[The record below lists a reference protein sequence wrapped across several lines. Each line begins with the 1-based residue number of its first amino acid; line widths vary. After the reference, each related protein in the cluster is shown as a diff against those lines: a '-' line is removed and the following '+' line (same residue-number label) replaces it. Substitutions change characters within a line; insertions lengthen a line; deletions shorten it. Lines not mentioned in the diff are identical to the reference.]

1 MRGKPVRIIID
12 TRKHRSQLTHCLR
25 GDDMLSGTLSLRA
38 QTVFR
43 PSLRVLFRMS
53 LRAQT
58 RNLLIEASPPV
69 QEMAER
75 CPP

>member
-1 MRGKPVRIIID
+1 M
-12 TRKHRSQLTHCLR
+12 LTHCLR
-25 GDDMLSGTLSLRA
+25 WDDMLSGTLSLRA

-58 RNLLIEASPPV
+58 RNLLKEAFSPV